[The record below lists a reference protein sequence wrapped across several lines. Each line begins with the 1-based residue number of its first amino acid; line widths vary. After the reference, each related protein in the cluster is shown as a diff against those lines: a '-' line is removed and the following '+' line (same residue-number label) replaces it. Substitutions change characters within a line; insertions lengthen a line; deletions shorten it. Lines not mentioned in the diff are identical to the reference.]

1 MIYLY
6 VQVTGSSLFYCV
18 LALSSRCEFIALV
31 HRFRCYPCL
40 MPFAVGCYY
49 FHANNNEILY
59 V

>member
-1 MIYLY
+1 MIYLH

-31 HRFRCYPCL
+31 RRFRCCPYL

-49 FHANNNEILY
+49 CNTDNNEILY